1 LRDLFETR
9 FVKKVFYQLNFKT
22 MNTSINKSFHVA
34 QPIDAVWANLTDPEK
49 VVVCVPGATLTEKI
63 DDNNYKGGV
72 ELKFGPVKAS
82 YGGLI
87 TFVERDAT
95 ARRMI
100 LKGAGTDNKGKG
112 GADMMMN
119 GVLAEKDGGTDVNV
133 TMDISITGML
143 AQFGSRMI
151 QDVSNQVFDQFVS
164 NFKAQLEGGEID
176 NKLKTGSLV
185 GTAIKSLFGGN
196 KS

>member
-1 LRDLFETR
+1 
-9 FVKKVFYQLNFKT
+9 

-49 VVVCVPGATLTEKI
+49 VVVCVPGAALTEKI

-87 TFVERDAT
+87 TFVERDIASH
-95 ARRMI
+95 RMI

-119 GVLAEKDGGTDVNV
+119 GVLTEKDGGTDVNV

>member
-1 LRDLFETR
+1 
-9 FVKKVFYQLNFKT
+9 

-87 TFVERDAT
+87 TFVERDAV

-176 NKLKTGSLV
+176 HKLKTGSLV

>member
-1 LRDLFETR
+1 
-9 FVKKVFYQLNFKT
+9 
-22 MNTSINKSFHVA
+22 MNTSITKSFHVA
-34 QPIDAVWANLTDPEK
+34 QQIDAVWANLTDPEK
-49 VVVCVPGATLTEKI
+49 VVVCVPGAKLTEKV
-63 DDNNYKGGV
+63 DENNYKGGV

-87 TFVERDAT
+87 TFVERDKAT
-95 ARRMI
+95 RKME

-112 GADMMMN
+112 GADMVMK
-119 GVLAEKDGGTDVNV
+119 GALSEKDGGTNVDV

-151 QDVSNQVFDQFVS
+151 QDVSNQVFDQFVA

-176 NKLKTGSLV
+176 SKLKTGSLV
-185 GTAIKSLFGGN
+185 GTAIKSLFGGK
-196 KS
+196 KSDS

>member
-1 LRDLFETR
+1 
-9 FVKKVFYQLNFKT
+9 
-22 MNTSINKSFHVA
+22 MNTSITKSFLVA
-34 QPIDAVWANLTDPEK
+34 QPIDAVWTNLTDPEK
-49 VVVCVPGATLTEKI
+49 VVVCVPGAKLTEKI
-63 DDNNYKGGV
+63 DENNYKGEV
-72 ELKFGPVKAS
+72 DLKFGPVKAS

-87 TFVERDAT
+87 TFVERDKAT
-95 ARRMI
+95 RKME

-112 GADMMMN
+112 GADMVMK
-119 GVLAEKDGGTDVNV
+119 GTLTEKDGGTNVDV

-176 NKLKTGSLV
+176 TKLKTASLV
-185 GTAIKSLFGGN
+185 GTAIKSLFGGK
-196 KS
+196 KSDS

>member
-1 LRDLFETR
+1 
-9 FVKKVFYQLNFKT
+9 
-22 MNTSINKSFHVA
+22 MNTSITKSFHVA
-34 QPIDAVWANLTDPEK
+34 QPVDAVWANLTDPEK

-87 TFVERDAT
+87 TFLERDVAT
-95 ARRMI
+95 HTMT

-112 GADMMMN
+112 GADMTMK
-119 GVLAEKDGGTDVNV
+119 GVLAESEGGTNVDV

-151 QDVSNQVFDQFVS
+151 QDVSNQVFDQFVF
-164 NFKAQLEGGEID
+164 NFKSQLEGGEVD

>member
-1 LRDLFETR
+1 
-9 FVKKVFYQLNFKT
+9 
-22 MNTSINKSFHVA
+22 MNTSINKTFHVA

-49 VVVCVPGATLTEKI
+49 VVVCVPGASLTEKV
-63 DDNNYKGGV
+63 DENNYKGGV

-87 TFVERDAT
+87 TFVERNAAT
-95 ARRMI
+95 RTME
-100 LKGAGTDNKGKG
+100 LKGAGIDNKGKG
-112 GADMMMN
+112 GADMTMK
-119 GVLAEKDGGTDVNV
+119 GVLSEKDGGTEVNV
-133 TMDISITGML
+133 TMDVSVTGML
-143 AQFGSRMI
+143 AQFGSRLI
-151 QDVSNQVFDQFVS
+151 NDVSNQVFDQFVS

>member
-1 LRDLFETR
+1 
-9 FVKKVFYQLNFKT
+9 
-22 MNTSINKSFHVA
+22 MNTSITKSFHVA
-34 QPIDAVWANLTDPEK
+34 QSIDAVWANLTDPEK
-49 VVVCVPGATLTEKI
+49 VVVCVPGAKLTEKV
-63 DDNNYKGGV
+63 DENNYKGGV

-87 TFVERDAT
+87 TFVERDKAT
-95 ARRMI
+95 RKME

-112 GADMMMN
+112 GADMVMK
-119 GVLAEKDGGTDVNV
+119 GALSEKDGGTNVDV

-164 NFKAQLEGGEID
+164 NFKAQLEGKEVD
-176 NKLKTGSLV
+176 SKLKTGSLV

-196 KS
+196 KSDS